1 MKYYEGIETI
11 VLNRSRHGALY
22 DEIKVLKN
30 LDGTYS
36 TDTCLEKT
44 YLKVFLEKYVIDGE
58 EHYVCTP
65 GRESNPECF
74 EIEFDDIVELNGV
87 SFLSAQKILNYLC
100 DINRE
105 GIYREISQY
114 FNLY

>member
-1 MKYYEGIETI
+1 MNYYQGIETI
-11 VLNRSRHGALY
+11 ILNRNRRGHAL
-22 DEIKVLKN
+22 DEIEVLKN

-44 YLKVFLEKYVIDGE
+44 YFKVFITKYVIDGE

-65 GRESNPECF
+65 GRDSNPECF

-87 SFLSAQKILNYLC
+87 SFLSAKKILSYTYDL
-100 DINRE
+100 NRE
-105 GIYREISQY
+105 GIYREIKQY
-114 FNLY
+114 FILD